1 MLSGFEAQQ
10 SIDQA
15 YAQLRNEE
23 ARLDSGLRS
32 ASDEAAW
39 LRQERLNQLK
49 ALAELKFKRL
59 QSGALARDLD
69 AAEQR
74 VKELLERA
82 RVAVMAAARRRDDA
96 NQGILAA
103 EKARNDCAA
112 ALEAAVGALKAFEAD
127 VAARYAADADWLALK

>member
-32 ASDEAAW
+32 ASDDAAR

-49 ALAELKFKRL
+49 ALADLKFKLL

-69 AAEQR
+69 AA
-74 VKELLERA
+74 
-82 RVAVMAAARRRDDA
+82 
-96 NQGILAA
+96 
-103 EKARNDCAA
+103 
-112 ALEAAVGALKAFEAD
+112 ALTSTRGGATA
-127 VAARYAADADWLALK
+127 